1 MQSMRDKV
9 ERWLTHQN
17 YSFKLLKTDENSF
30 HFLIKHAST
39 SGAPVEIFEP
49 KSQPNVLVV
58 GAKANLKNNQIARYL
73 RFSEEEKKK
82 FEKKIEDF
90 CYSIKAVHR
99 FLEEDGKRKVGVYI
113 VLENQ
118 DEVNHE
124 ILFET
129 IDKAAEMHEKTSQF
143 LLKAF

>member
-1 MQSMRDKV
+1 MQSMHDKI
-9 ERWLTHQN
+9 ERWLIHQN
-17 YSFKLLKTDENSF
+17 YSFKELDNDENAF
-30 HFLIKHAST
+30 HFLIKHAGET
-39 SGAPVEIFEP
+39 GAPVEIFEP

-73 RFSEEEKKK
+73 RFSEDEKQK
-82 FEKKIEDF
+82 FEKKIGDF

-113 VLENQ
+113 VIENK
-118 DEVNHE
+118 DETNQE

-129 IDKAAEMHEKTSQF
+129 IDRVAEMHEKTSKF

>member
-1 MQSMRDKV
+1 MRDKV

-17 YSFKLLKTDENSF
+17 YSFKELESQENTF
-30 HFLIKHAST
+30 HFLIKHAGDT
-39 SGAPVEIFEP
+39 GAPVEIFEP
-49 KSQPNVLVV
+49 KSQQNILVI

-73 RFSEEEKKK
+73 RYSDEEKKK

-90 CYSIKAVHR
+90 CYSIQAVHR

-113 VLENQ
+113 VIENKE
-118 DEVNHE
+118 DVTHE
-124 ILFET
+124 SLFDT
-129 IDKAAEMHEKTSQF
+129 IDKVAEMHEKTSKF